1 MTQLV
6 HRQPNI
12 DFAGVP
18 ARWTR
23 NIEFASL
30 FTAGSAGAPAVEPYL
45 NQIMAQAKPM
55 LKPKDRHLA
64 PEIDLFI
71 KQETT
76 HYKVHNAYNAEIR
89 KTYPFLKEAEE
100 AKRADYK
107 AFLATRS
114 HKFNCAYAAAFET
127 LALSMALFLF
137 EEADDLIAD
146 ADPRTIAMWRW
157 HLGEEYEHR
166 SVCHDVYCAIYGD
179 WFFRAKM
186 VIFTY
191 RHLAAHN
198 RRIMGALLQ
207 QERAA
212 MTPEELERSL
222 ARQQDFMKRF
232 RAFHLRRIVRLLMPG
247 YNPGKARAPQGL
259 EAALDLYA
267 PG

>member
-1 MTQLV
+1 MSDLV

-18 ARWTR
+18 PRWTR

-45 NQIMAQAKPM
+45 NQVMAAAKPM

-64 PEIDLFI
+64 DEIDLFI

-89 KTYPFLKEAEE
+89 KEYPFLKAAEA

-107 AFLATRS
+107 EFLASKS

-137 EEADDLIAD
+137 EKADDLIAD
-146 ADPRTIAMWRW
+146 ADPRTLAMWRW

-179 WFFRAKM
+179 YFFRAKM

-198 RRIMGALLQ
+198 RRIMGQLLQ
-207 QERAA
+207 QERAG
-212 MTPEELERSL
+212 MTLEELEQSM

-232 RAFHLRRIVRLLMPG
+232 KAFHLPRIGKLLLPG
-247 YNPGKARAPQGL
+247 YNPGKAQAPKGL
-259 EAALDLYA
+259 ESALAAFA
-267 PG
+267 

>member
-12 DFAGVP
+12 DFKGVP

-23 NIEFASL
+23 NIEFAAL

-45 NQIMAQAKPM
+45 NQVMAQAKPM
-55 LKPKDRHLA
+55 LAEKDRHLA
-64 PEIDLFI
+64 TEIDLFI

-76 HYKVHNAYNAEIR
+76 HYKVHNAYNVELR
-89 KTYPFLKEAEE
+89 KTYPFLKQAEE
-100 AKRADYK
+100 AKRADYRD
-107 AFLATRS
+107 FLANRS

-137 EEADDLIAD
+137 EEADEFVAD
-146 ADPRTIAMWRW
+146 ADPRTLAMWRW

-166 SVCHDVYCAIYGD
+166 SVCHDVYRAIYGD

-191 RHLAAHN
+191 RHLGMHN
-198 RRIMGALLQ
+198 KRIMGELLK
-207 QERAA
+207 QERAG
-212 MTPEELERSL
+212 MTAGELGESL
-222 ARQQDFMKRF
+222 ARQRYFMKRF
-232 RAFHLRRIVRLLMPG
+232 KAFHLRKMIRLLLP
-247 YNPGKARAPQGL
+247 YYDPAKAKAPRGL
-259 EAALDLYA
+259 DAALDPYA
-267 PG
+267 PS